1 MIEPLRANAGDT
13 WTWTRLQ
20 PAYPPA
26 DGWALTYYFGLGA
39 NAPQVITATAVGEAF
54 VVTVDAAD
62 TSLWPAG
69 LYRWTAR
76 VSNTIT
82 SETFTVDEGVL
93 TVDPDPSTTYDRRS
107 SAEINYA
114 IIDAALQ
121 ASAGDMIVEYQIDGV
136 RVKKD
141 RASAIKERARYL
153 AIIRLQ
159 KGRPFFTHVPV
170 RFP

>member
-121 ASAGDMIVEYQIDGV
+121 ASAGDMIVKYKSTGF
-136 RVKKD
+136 
-141 RASAIKERARYL
+141 ASRRTAPRPSRSAPAIWPSSGCRRGDPSSPTS
-153 AIIRLQ
+153 R
-159 KGRPFFTHVPV
+159 
-170 RFP
+170 